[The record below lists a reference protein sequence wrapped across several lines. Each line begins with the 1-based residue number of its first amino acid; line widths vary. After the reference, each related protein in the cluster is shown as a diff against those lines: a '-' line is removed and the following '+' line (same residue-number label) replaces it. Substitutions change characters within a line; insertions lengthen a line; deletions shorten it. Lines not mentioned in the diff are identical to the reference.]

1 MPISFISKMEE
12 GFGILEL
19 AGTLTLGPSLRD
31 LRENVR
37 KVLGDTKL
45 SGLIVNVAEITAVD
59 SAGLGELTVLYTL
72 ASKRSCP
79 VRLVGV
85 SPALR
90 KMLELTRLDAVLPAA
105 EDIPTAK
112 KVIRAG

>member
-19 AGTLTLGPSLRD
+19 AGSLTLGPSLRD

-37 KVLGDTKL
+37 KVLADTKL
-45 SGLIVNVAEITAVD
+45 NGLIVNVAEVSAID

-72 ASKRSCP
+72 ASKRGCP

-85 SPALR
+85 SPGLR
-90 KMLELTRLDAVLPAA
+90 KMLELTRLDVVLPAA
-105 EDIPTAK
+105 EDIQSAK

>member
-1 MPISFISKMEE
+1 MPISFISKTED

-37 KVLGDTKL
+37 KVLTDTKL
-45 SGLIVNVAEITAVD
+45 TGLIVNVTEVTAVD
-59 SAGLGELTVLYTL
+59 SAGLGELTVLYTV
-72 ASKRSCP
+72 ASKRGCP

-85 SPALR
+85 NPALR
-90 KMLELTRLDAVLPAA
+90 KMLELTRLDAVLPSADDMA
-105 EDIPTAK
+105 SAK
-112 KVIRAG
+112 KGIRAG

>member
-1 MPISFISKMEE
+1 MPISFISRMEE
-12 GFGILEL
+12 GFGILQL

-37 KVLGDTKL
+37 KVLADAKL
-45 SGLIVNVAEITAVD
+45 SGLIVNVSEISAVD

-72 ASKRSCP
+72 ASKRGCP

-85 SPALR
+85 SPALH

-105 EDIPTAK
+105 DDIPAAK
-112 KVIRAG
+112 KLIRAG

>member
-1 MPISFISKMEE
+1 MPISFISKTED

-37 KVLGDTKL
+37 KVLTDTKL
-45 SGLIVNVAEITAVD
+45 AGLIVNVTEVTAVD
-59 SAGLGELTVLYTL
+59 SAGLGELTVLYTV

-85 SPALR
+85 NPALR
-90 KMLELTRLDAVLPAA
+90 KMLELTRLDAVLPSADDMA
-105 EDIPTAK
+105 SAK
-112 KVIRAG
+112 KEIRAG